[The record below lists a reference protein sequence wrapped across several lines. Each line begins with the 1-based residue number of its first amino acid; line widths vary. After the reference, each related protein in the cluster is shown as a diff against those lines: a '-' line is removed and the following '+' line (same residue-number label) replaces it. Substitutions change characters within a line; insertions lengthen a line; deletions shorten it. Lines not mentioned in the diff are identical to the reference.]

1 MFTSALNERL
11 IQFID
16 TYSIIYEN
24 QAGFRS
30 KHSTVDYVFTL
41 NFLINLIKSSKQQ
54 LYVAF
59 VDFSRAFDN
68 VPRAELFQKLIE
80 NNINGKFLRVIRNM
94 YENVKSCVQSNGKSP
109 FFACACGVR
118 QGENLSPLLFSIFL
132 NDLIN
137 YLTSN
142 GNRGVQIEYV
152 TETLINILCI
162 VVLLFADDTVLISRT
177 AEDLQKCL
185 NDFQNYCQTW
195 KLKINTGKTKVMV
208 FGSNKRGVRNLHFE
222 LNGAVLD
229 IVDHYKYLGVV
240 FSSTGSFNKARE
252 HLISQA
258 RKAMHLL
265 YRRIYNLNLPIDLQL
280 KLFDNTILSI
290 LLLNCE
296 VWGYE
301 NVNDIEKVHI
311 EFLRRITNSRKSTP
325 SYMIYG
331 ELGRFPLE
339 ILIKSRKYWNSLIL
353 SDNDKYSRIVY
364 NTLIHSNKGLNGWNL
379 SNRFLILLD
388 TRTYTLTN
396 I

>member
-1 MFTSALNERL
+1 
-11 IQFID
+11 
-16 TYSIIYEN
+16 
-24 QAGFRS
+24 
-30 KHSTVDYVFTL
+30 
-41 NFLINLIKSSKQQ
+41 
-54 LYVAF
+54 
-59 VDFSRAFDN
+59 
-68 VPRAELFQKLIE
+68 
-80 NNINGKFLRVIRNM
+80 
-94 YENVKSCVQSNGKSP
+94 
-109 FFACACGVR
+109 
-118 QGENLSPLLFSIFL
+118 
-132 NDLIN
+132 
-137 YLTSN
+137 
-142 GNRGVQIEYV
+142 
-152 TETLINILCI
+152 
-162 VVLLFADDTVLISRT
+162 
-177 AEDLQKCL
+177 
-185 NDFQNYCQTW
+185 
-195 KLKINTGKTKVMV
+195 MV

-290 LLLNCE
+290 LLFNCE

-364 NTLIHSNKGLNGWNL
+364 NTMIHSNKGLNGWNL

-388 TRTYTLTN
+388 TRTYTLTK